1 MTEQY
6 QNVKVANLPIRLG
19 QFLKLANI
27 VQDGH
32 EATMRIQNGE
42 VKLNGEIETRRGKKL
57 QALDQISF
65 AGTVWRIESPV

>member
-6 QNVKVANLPIRLG
+6 QNIKINNLPIRLG
-19 QFLKLANI
+19 QFLKLADI

-42 VKLNGEIETRRGKKL
+42 VKVNGEIETKRGKKL
-57 QALDQISF
+57 QALDKIAF
-65 AGTVWRIESPV
+65 AGTEWRIESPV